1 MMFKPAAR
9 YPVDPRATFML
20 ALSVMSGVSSL
31 AVAEAPNS
39 LQAAL
44 PDWAVLIWGV
54 MLIAGAAIA
63 LVGMVFKGV
72 GGVITEQV
80 GNMTVAATTTFYA
93 TIAIVVVG
101 PAAIFPAGII
111 GAWGIACFV
120 RWLQLQ
126 LLINSAHKQERYHRF
141 IRREIKKARGEQ

>member
-1 MMFKPAAR
+1 MFKPASR

-20 ALSVMSGVSSL
+20 ALSVMSGISSL

-44 PDWAVLIWGV
+44 PEWAVLIWGV
-54 MLIAGAAIA
+54 LLIVGAVTALTGML
-63 LVGMVFKGV
+63 FKGV

-80 GNMTVAATTTFYA
+80 GNMTVAATTLFYSSV
-93 TIAIVVVG
+93 AIMVVG
-101 PAAIFPAGII
+101 PSAIFPVGII
-111 GAWGIACFV
+111 AAWGLACFM

-126 LLINSAHKQERYHRF
+126 LLINSAHKTERRHRF
-141 IRREIKKARGEQ
+141 VRREIDKARGQ